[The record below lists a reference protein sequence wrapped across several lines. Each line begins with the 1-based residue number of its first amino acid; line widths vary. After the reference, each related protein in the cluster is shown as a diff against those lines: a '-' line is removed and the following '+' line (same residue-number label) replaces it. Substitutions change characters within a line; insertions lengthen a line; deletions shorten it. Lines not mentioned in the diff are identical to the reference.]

1 MLSFTAQGYGLKV
14 CRLWD
19 TAGILLGFIN
29 SLLHMSLYEC
39 IKNQL
44 VYLDNWSQLFRILFD
59 ILHDIG
65 KILVGCDILCLMD
78 ICVNSEC
85 THWCLNNVSIAHSLS
100 QIVKKEKRGKSLRVF
115 VSYIRLEL
123 ERGVFS
129 LNQQEIIISIIITH
143 WTNSNLH
150 LPKANTNW
158 GKQKIFYHA
167 SKDFSTLEKRFV
179 IF

>member
-85 THWCLNNVSIAHSLS
+85 TH
-100 QIVKKEKRGKSLRVF
+100 
-115 VSYIRLEL
+115 
-123 ERGVFS
+123 
-129 LNQQEIIISIIITH
+129 
-143 WTNSNLH
+143 
-150 LPKANTNW
+150 
-158 GKQKIFYHA
+158 
-167 SKDFSTLEKRFV
+167 
-179 IF
+179 